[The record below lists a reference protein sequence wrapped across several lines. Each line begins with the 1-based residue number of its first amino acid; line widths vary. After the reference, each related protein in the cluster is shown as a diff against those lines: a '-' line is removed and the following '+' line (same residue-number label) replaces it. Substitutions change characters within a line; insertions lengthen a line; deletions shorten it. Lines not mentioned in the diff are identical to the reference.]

1 MILDEPVVYSK
12 LLPLCVFIAADLC
25 VIVMVWTRVQGTWRE
40 ATESY
45 TRVVAAVGD
54 MARRHRIQ
62 CEPYHFQARRTGD
75 MATGHRNRDTCSGR
89 GGTWPEATE
98 TERVPLGSGG
108 DMARGHSK
116 PPREIPPGKRHE
128 ADALGGCG
136 LQDCL
141 ATSEASE
148 KA

>member
-1 MILDEPVVYSK
+1 
-12 LLPLCVFIAADLC
+12 
-25 VIVMVWTRVQGTWRE
+25 
-40 ATESY
+40 
-45 TRVVAAVGD
+45 
-54 MARRHRIQ
+54 
-62 CEPYHFQARRTGD
+62 

-108 DMARGHSK
+108 DMASGHSK
-116 PPREIPPGKRHE
+116 PPREMPLGKRQE

-136 LQDCL
+136 LRDCP

-148 KA
+148 KAWGSGLDGCAVAALQRKCTRHYFAGRSQCPTCGALS